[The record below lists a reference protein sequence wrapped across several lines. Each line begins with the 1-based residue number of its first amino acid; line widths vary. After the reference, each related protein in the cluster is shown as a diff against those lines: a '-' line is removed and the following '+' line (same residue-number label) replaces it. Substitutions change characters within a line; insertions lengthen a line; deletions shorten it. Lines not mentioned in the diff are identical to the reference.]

1 MDQELN
7 KLVGEWEIG
16 GNHPQMG
23 ELHGLG
29 RMWFEWMVGE
39 KWLVQRWQS
48 GKPEFPSGVS
58 VIGPVEESNPGSY
71 QQNYFDSRGVHRVYE
86 MTMRDG
92 IWTLERSTEEDDFW
106 QRFRADVGEDLISGS
121 FEIAERGGEY
131 EHDFAI
137 EYRRVS

>member
-7 KLVGEWEIG
+7 KLVGEWEMG

-29 RMWFEWMVGE
+29 RVSFEWMVGE

-48 GKPEFPSGVS
+48 GKPEFPSGVA
-58 VIGPVEESNPGSY
+58 VIGPVDEENPGTY
-71 QQNYFDSRGVHRVYE
+71 QQNYFDSRGVHRVYD
-86 MTMRDG
+86 MTMREG
-92 IWTLERSTEEDDFW
+92 IWTLERSGPDDDFW
-106 QRFRADVGEDLISGS
+106 QRQRAEVSDNLITGEIL
-121 FEIAERGGEY
+121 IAERGGEY